1 MVGVLCAVEAA
12 ASVSR
17 TKSASTHKDR
27 AHKKVP
33 IVDHVTY
40 YVLIE
45 KHEWRVICEQL
56 YYTVSVNVYMY
67 QCHYHCHVYMP
78 PFLPIVSGILD
89 QSMQYNDL
97 YSPKDPEQGKQLQQ

>member
-1 MVGVLCAVEAA
+1 MVGVLCAVEVA

-45 KHEWRVICEQL
+45 EHEWRVICEQM
-56 YYTVSVNVYMY
+56 YYTVSVNVVMCGSANVIITVMY
-67 QCHYHCHVYMP
+67 ICHLSFP
-78 PFLPIVSGILD
+78 
-89 QSMQYNDL
+89 
-97 YSPKDPEQGKQLQQ
+97 